1 MGILERLGLV
11 ESVMPV
17 EPVADYGYAPEPA
30 PVNEVSAEVKS
41 VDNVVNDIYL
51 QNGLED
57 KSNSIFVVQA
67 LIDTLPAEMTTA
79 KKQMTV
85 AGILTVSGKSLG
97 DLQNDAS
104 KRTGV
109 LMAARDSV
117 IDKRV
122 AEINAA
128 KADIEQLKQTIEAAN
143 IKIKEAEDMIEAT
156 KKSVNEE
163 IGAIDALLEFC
174 KGMEVQ

>member
-1 MGILERLGLV
+1 MGFFERLGLV
-11 ESVMPV
+11 ESMTPS
-17 EPVADYGYAPEPA
+17 EPTVDYSCVPEQEE
-30 PVNEVSAEVKS
+30 EVHAEIKAVDS
-41 VDNVVNDIYL
+41 VVSEIYL

-57 KSNSIFVVQA
+57 KSDSIFVVQA

-85 AGILTVSGKSLG
+85 SGILAVSGKSLI
-97 DLQNDAS
+97 DLQNDAG
-104 KRTGV
+104 KRIGTLIG
-109 LMAARDSV
+109 ARDIIV
-117 IDKRV
+117 GKKMD
-122 AEINAA
+122 EINTA
-128 KADIEQLKQTIEAAN
+128 KADIEQLKQAIEAAN
-143 IKIKEAEDMIEAT
+143 IKIKEAEDIIEAT